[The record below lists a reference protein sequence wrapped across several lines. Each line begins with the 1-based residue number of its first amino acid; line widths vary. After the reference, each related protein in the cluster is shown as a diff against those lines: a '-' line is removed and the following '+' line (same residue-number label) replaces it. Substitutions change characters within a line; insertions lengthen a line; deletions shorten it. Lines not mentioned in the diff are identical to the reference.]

1 MHLTRRT
8 ISLALCLI
16 ISMIVGTGGC
26 SEPQDPLLP
35 HKIRIVLIVPKTS
48 PLRLNAQSAIQ
59 GAQLAMKKAND
70 ISIDDG
76 NRDGL
81 EP

>member
-1 MHLTRRT
+1 
-8 ISLALCLI
+8 
-16 ISMIVGTGGC
+16 MIVGTGGC

-59 GAQLAMKKAND
+59 GAQLAMEKAND